1 MVMAG
6 TLGLALLQGSVLPAS
21 AASAAPAPAVSTS
34 EHQASGSASSTST
47 QGSATQLDESQVK
60 ITKEEAERRVRA
72 LFPELAD
79 ATLRGIQLGSSNQ
92 YPPSHEPIWTLD
104 WEMTQENS
112 SWGYSIWVDAL
123 SGDVVS
129 YTLPRFGA
137 DEAAT
142 YPPSVNRAEAEQIGL
157 AFAKKAAPSLE
168 QIELIP
174 VDDRSYRQPGR
185 GLFGAVSYNLSYQI
199 RINGVRS
206 NLESL
211 YIEIDGEGVVRNYHY
226 TRHQGEYPKAAPA
239 LKADEALAKTR
250 AMLELELAY
259 QNENLFSYY
268 MGRPSDKWNL
278 GYVPITGLTAL
289 DAKSGEAVV
298 EMEAPFGAPEPL
310 PASTQVYQPHR
321 GTPLTEQQA
330 RARVA
335 QLNVIPEGYE
345 PDQGYQQSGDS
356 KQKVWELTWSRG
368 DSGPSLYP
376 DQISATVD
384 ASTGK
389 ILALRNYGELYNRQG
404 AEDRKGASIT
414 EAEARAEAIRL
425 IYLLYPNAASELRLA
440 APTDGEAAEQAGQF
454 IYAFPRYYGDHPIQ
468 YHSIQLNLGADGRI
482 VSYNNTGESNAELAA
497 RLDALKPK
505 VSAEEAR
512 ATYAEALS
520 VELRYVSKG
529 GMTLQGPVS
538 QPEAVLAYVP
548 MAGDGGYGSYV
559 DAVTGELKSS
569 SPNSHGTETVGEAQD
584 IEGHW
589 AQEQLETLIGA
600 GALTPDADG
609 LVHPN
614 AELTRGEWLQ
624 MIAKAIYGDYEMYAG
639 MHNNTDDLFADID
652 ADSPYAV
659 PVSLFVGN
667 GWLER
672 NPTGELQPDEALTR
686 DHLAGLLTHLLNYDK
701 LAGFMQRDVTVNGL
715 ADSAAIRN
723 KGAVAIVTSLGLL
736 QAADGR
742 FHPERAVTKAQ
753 AATVIMRLVELQG
766 KTDSPLFR

>member
-1 MVMAG
+1 M
-6 TLGLALLQGSVLPAS
+6 
-21 AASAAPAPAVSTS
+21 
-34 EHQASGSASSTST
+34 
-47 QGSATQLDESQVK
+47 
-60 ITKEEAERRVRA
+60 RA

-104 WEMTQENS
+104 WEMAQESS

-123 SGDVVS
+123 SGDVLS
-129 YTLPRFGA
+129 YSLPRF
-137 DEAAT
+137 EANGSVE
-142 YPPSVNRAEAEQIGL
+142 YPPSVDRAEAEQIGL
-157 AFAKKAAPSLE
+157 AFVKKAAPSLE
-168 QIELIP
+168 RVELVP
-174 VDDRSYRQPGR
+174 LDDRSFRQPGR
-185 GLFGAVSYNLSYQI
+185 GLFGAVSYNLGYQI
-199 RINGVRS
+199 RINGVQS
-206 NLESL
+206 NLEAL
-211 YIEIDGEGVVRNYHY
+211 NIEVDGEGVVRNFHY
-226 TRHQGEYPKAAPA
+226 TRYQGEYPKATAA

-268 MGRPSDKWNL
+268 MERPSDKWNL
-278 GYVPITGLTAL
+278 GYVPVTGLMAL
-289 DAKSGEAVV
+289 DAKTGEAVV
-298 EMEAPFGAPEPL
+298 ELEAPFGAPEPL

-321 GTPLTEQQA
+321 GAPLTEQQA
-330 RARVA
+330 RARVT

-356 KQKVWELTWSRG
+356 KLKVWELTWSRG
-368 DSGPSLYP
+368 DSGPSLYY
-376 DQISATVD
+376 DEISATVD

-389 ILALRNYGELYNRQG
+389 ILGIRNYGELFNRQS
-404 AEDRKGASIT
+404 AEGRKLASIT
-414 EAEARAEAIRL
+414 EAEARVEAIRL
-425 IYLLYPNAASELRLA
+425 IHQLYPNAASELRLT
-440 APTDGEAAEQAGQF
+440 APTDGEAAEQDGQF

-468 YHSIQLNLGADGRI
+468 YHTIQLNLGADGRI
-482 VSYNNTGESNAELAA
+482 VSYSNTGESNAELAA
-497 RLDALKPK
+497 KLEALKPK

-529 GMTLQGPVS
+529 GMSLQGPVS

-548 MAGDGGYGSYV
+548 TAGDRGYGSYV
-559 DAVTGELKSS
+559 DAITGELKAIY
-569 SPNSHGTETVGEAQD
+569 PDLNGTETSGEAQD

-589 AQEQLETLIGA
+589 AQAQLETLIGA

-639 MHNNTDDLFADID
+639 MYNERGGLFADID

-672 NPTGELQPDEALTR
+672 NPTGELQPDQALTR
-686 DHLAGLLTHLLNYDK
+686 DHLAELLAHLLNYDK

-736 QAADGR
+736 QTTDGR